1 MKKVLLRLLITLIVA
16 AVALYLFREPLREML
31 YAKVTDDMFVP
42 ADTDSFDPGPAVGS
56 SFPGVHALYQGKEIA
71 LLSPLAGE
79 NGTVLVASRSLDW
92 CPFCL

>member
-71 LLSPLAGE
+71 LLAPRAGV
-79 NGTVLVASRSLDW
+79 NVTVLVSRRSLDW
-92 CPFCL
+92 CP